1 MPGRPSN
8 LDNNRTR
15 SSVLAVGANVDSLD
29 IFLLSIISYF
39 SLSVGF
45 LCLAA
50 F

>member
-39 SLSVGF
+39 SLSVGWWVF
-45 LCLAA
+45 SA
-50 F
+50 